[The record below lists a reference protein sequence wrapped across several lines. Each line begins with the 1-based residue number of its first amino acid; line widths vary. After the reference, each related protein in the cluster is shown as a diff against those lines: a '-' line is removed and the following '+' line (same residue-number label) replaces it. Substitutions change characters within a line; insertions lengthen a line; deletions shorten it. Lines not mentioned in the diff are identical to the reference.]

1 MFFLSPNFLVH
12 FLVYKWGKMAVF
24 TMKSGFF
31 DAKKIVFREGYV
43 INLSVFP
50 LKKEIFG
57 VKKVV
62 KVGKGETNFCVN
74 RYIVS

>member
-1 MFFLSPNFLVH
+1 
-12 FLVYKWGKMAVF
+12 
-24 TMKSGFF
+24 MKSGFF

-50 LKKEIFG
+50 LKKERFG

-62 KVGKGETNFCVN
+62 KVGK
-74 RYIVS
+74 

>member
-1 MFFLSPNFLVH
+1 
-12 FLVYKWGKMAVF
+12 MAVF

-43 INLSVFP
+43 INLSVFL
-50 LKKEIFG
+50 LKKERFG

>member
-1 MFFLSPNFLVH
+1 
-12 FLVYKWGKMAVF
+12 MAVF

-31 DAKKIVFREGYV
+31 DAKKKIVFREGYV

-50 LKKEIFG
+50 LKKERFG

>member
-50 LKKEIFG
+50 FKKRKIRGEKSSESRQ
-57 VKKVV
+57 VKSKFST
-62 KVGKGETNFCVN
+62 KL
-74 RYIVS
+74 Y

>member
-1 MFFLSPNFLVH
+1 ME
-12 FLVYKWGKMAVF
+12 KMTVF

-50 LKKEIFG
+50 LKKERFG
-57 VKKVV
+57 VEKVV